1 MVSTDRPDFRASS
14 SIRQADVS
22 EVTALQGWNSAVL
35 WSYYSES
42 ECSQSGRSW
51 RERYAAPEGPVMH
64 QHPRT
69 EEDRRVALGWIG
81 RQLAW
86 ENRLQTLR
94 DDPAV
99 DEADDA

>member
-1 MVSTDRPDFRASS
+1 
-14 SIRQADVS
+14 
-22 EVTALQGWNSAVL
+22 
-35 WSYYSES
+35 
-42 ECSQSGRSW
+42 
-51 RERYAAPEGPVMH
+51 MH

-94 DDPAV
+94 DDSTAT
-99 DEADDA
+99 DGADQDDAVAPEVETEVETAA

>member
-1 MVSTDRPDFRASS
+1 
-14 SIRQADVS
+14 
-22 EVTALQGWNSAVL
+22 
-35 WSYYSES
+35 
-42 ECSQSGRSW
+42 
-51 RERYAAPEGPVMH
+51 MH

-99 DEADDA
+99 DEADDAEELAAEVDSAA